1 MTVLKNLAINYIGWP
16 ILFIIVFII
25 IILILTIIFTGIYS
39 LIFGVDY
46 TRLLRYFIEEVY
58 WDFIFSILI
67 IIYKI
72 LTIPYQIIKTL
83 IDVFSKFAI
92 IFYFIVNMFN
102 GFTNFVYD
110 VTTVEM

>member
-46 TRLLRYFIEEVY
+46 TRLLKYFIEVY
-58 WDFIFSILI
+58 GDFIFSFLI